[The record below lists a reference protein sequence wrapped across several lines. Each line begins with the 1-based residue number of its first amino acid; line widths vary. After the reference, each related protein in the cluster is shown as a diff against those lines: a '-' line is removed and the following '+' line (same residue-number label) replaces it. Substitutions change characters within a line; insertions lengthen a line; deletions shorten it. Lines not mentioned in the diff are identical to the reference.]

1 MSWSLIIR
9 EEAEADLADA
19 KQWYDQ
25 QRAGL
30 GDQFLLCVD
39 AALERIRRMPE
50 VHAVLLKGVRRALVR
65 RFPYGIFYRVE
76 QDYISILAVMHN
88 RRDPRRWQSRA

>member
-1 MSWSLIIR
+1 MMLPLIVR

-19 KQWYDQ
+19 RKWYEQ

-30 GDQFLLCVD
+30 GDEFILCVD
-39 AALERIRRMPE
+39 AAFERIRRMPE
-50 VHAVLLKGVRRALVR
+50 VHPILYKDARRALVR
-65 RFPYGIFYRVE
+65 RFPYGVFYRVE
-76 QDYISILAVMHN
+76 ADYISVLAVMHN